1 MFKPRGVSLAVV
13 PSRGWRH
20 DGYMEKRICNSELV
34 YKPQSDPYLGDARLR
49 TFAAGVPACIA
60 MSYVTL
66 CTPRIMQPASSSQFH
81 VQPLNEPQLTATH
94 PSRISSHESWYGVYV
109 GSRLPWLSGSSSS
122 HLSHF
127 LTLHYG
133 CILITQLLGTCGSR
147 RDG

>member
-49 TFAAGVPACIA
+49 AFAAAVPACIA
-60 MSYVTL
+60 MSYVML
-66 CTPRIMQPASSSQFH
+66 CTPRIMQPASFPQLH
-81 VQPLNEPQLTATH
+81 VQPLNEPQLAATH
-94 PSRISSHESWYGVYV
+94 PSRISSHESRYDIHV
-109 GSRLPWLSGSSSS
+109 GSRLPWLSDSSRS
-122 HLSHF
+122 HLGH

-133 CILITQLLGTCGSR
+133 YIFITRLLGTCRSR
-147 RDG
+147 REG